1 MKINLPDLLV
11 HLDETLDHDQLA
23 AIEARL
29 RQDLGVVSVAFR
41 DDRPHLMVVAYDP
54 QVTRE
59 EAILERVTAEGIHA
73 ELVGL

>member
-41 DDRPHLMVVAYDP
+41 DDRPHLMLVAYDP